1 MKRPLARLLV
11 LAAQL
16 ALLAACVFYALE
28 SFDLSRVGRAMAAA
42 PAWKLAVALLAQFAV
57 AVPLSLLRLMALCRF
72 DTPWPTALAAQ
83 SLGQFLNL
91 LLPAKLGEA
100 AKMALL
106 TRNLPGGL
114 PRVTEIVFW
123 ERFADLN
130 ALLALVLASGALLG
144 GLGLALPVAVV
155 VGGFWGAIAVLKLW
169 GDRVDRL
176 LALLPWPKLAAYLS
190 GVARAVRTRL
200 SLSFAL
206 GLGLLTLPL
215 WVGQVLVHWLVLG
228 WGLGL
233 TLSAAQV
240 VAVATAGLAGLVTPA
255 TPGSVGV
262 YEAALVAMLAALG
275 QPREEAL
282 AGALLLH
289 ALTVAP
295 VLLVGAWATA
305 RVGFRAALG
314 LGRGA
319 PAA

>member
-1 MKRPLARLLV
+1 MRRLVV

-16 ALLAACVFYALE
+16 ALLAACVLYALDT
-28 SFDLSRVGRAMAAA
+28 FDFTRVGQALAGV
-42 PAWKLAVALLAQFAV
+42 PAWKLALALLAQCAI
-57 AVPLSLLRLMALCRF
+57 AVPLSLVRLLALCRF
-72 DTPWPTALAAQ
+72 ETPWAAALTAQ

-100 AKMALL
+100 AKMALM
-106 TRNLPGGL
+106 TKSLPGGL
-114 PRVTEIVFW
+114 ARITEIVFW

-144 GLGLALPVAVV
+144 GLGLAAPVAVV

-169 GDRVDRL
+169 GGQVDRL
-176 LALLPWPKLAAYLS
+176 LTQLPWPRLAAFLS
-190 GVARAVRTRL
+190 GVARAVRVRL
-200 SLSFAL
+200 GFSFAL
-206 GLGLLTLPL
+206 GLALLTLPL
-215 WVGQVLVHWLVLG
+215 WAGQVLVHGLVLG

-233 TLSAAQV
+233 SLSAPQLL
-240 VAVATAGLAGLVTPA
+240 AVATAGLAGLVTPA

-262 YEAALVAMLAALG
+262 YEAALVAALAAFG

-289 ALTVAP
+289 AISVAP

-305 RVGFRAALG
+305 RIGFKAALG